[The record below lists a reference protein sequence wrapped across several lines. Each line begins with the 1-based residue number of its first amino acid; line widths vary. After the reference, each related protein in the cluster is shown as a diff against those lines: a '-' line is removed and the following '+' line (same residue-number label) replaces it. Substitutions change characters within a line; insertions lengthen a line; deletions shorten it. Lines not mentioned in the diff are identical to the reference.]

1 MSSVHLASPVIHLDN
16 SRTTRDFRRHAIEPY
31 DPSDVYL
38 LIQRHTTGEVDKCEH
53 GVQTGRLPGHLLV
66 SVLEVDSRS
75 AHGESE
81 FGAGIGQ
88 REGYGFWRRVD
99 AENLWCVSDLEPEDF
114 TVGGVVWLEQELH

>member
-1 MSSVHLASPVIHLDN
+1 MSSVHPSPVIHLDD
-16 SRTTRDFRRHAIEPY
+16 SRTTRDFRRRAIEPHN
-31 DPSDVYL
+31 PSDVYL
-38 LIQRHTTGEVDKCEH
+38 LVQRDTSGKVDKCEH
-53 GVQTGRLPGHLLV
+53 GVQTGRLPDHLLV

-99 AENLWCVSDLEPEDF
+99 AENFWCVGDLEPEDLA
-114 TVGGVVWLEQELH
+114 VRGVVGLE